1 MSRRFAFGLLWV
13 LLTLVVAG
21 GAAAY
26 AYHLGTLATVSAAA
40 GGGYVVHPYGG
51 YWGWGPGFGFGFFPF
66 GFLFPLFFILLL
78 FWLLRP
84 RRWHGGPGGPW
95 HHDEHRRHHFEEWH
109 RQAHGEA
116 PPPEPRSEQPPRP

>member
-13 LLTLVVAG
+13 LLTLFIAG

-40 GGGYVVHPYGG
+40 GGGYLVHPYGG

-84 RRWHGGPGGPW
+84 RRYGHWH
-95 HHDEHRRHHFEEWH
+95 HHDEHRRQHLEEWH
-109 RQAHGEA
+109 RQAHGET
-116 PPPEPRSEQPPRP
+116 PPAEPPAGSPPRP